1 MLTREYAILIHRY
14 LDGEL
19 DASTSMRVEEHLR
32 NTPDSQAYFK
42 DLKSLDRSLS
52 DAFSDLSTNLSTD
65 TDATDSLE
73 QKIIRR
79 LEAQKSDLKTTTVPT
94 PHLANYRKAI
104 RGFRIAVALILVAV
118 GIQIALLALQ
128 KDSRPDDSALEEA
141 RWQIAQLRKEND
153 RLRKENRYFPR
164 KSPFGEKATELP
176 GAPAPKD
183 VGVSDSDVS
192 STGPSA
198 PDKKEVFQSIQ
209 ALLSDFQKTGKWDF
223 VLQHKIMLDLASLED
238 MTSKDFQ
245 AIQQLYYQQGD
256 CTMGQIFLA
265 QAISRFCTRHDQARN
280 FVYGKIQDE
289 LNRMASGDPSL
300 GDRALRRAW
309 TEGLMNSHDR
319 RNIDY
324 LYRLGSLD
332 RDRVNRGNIM
342 AGLSS
347 IGTSDAALALA
358 KLAAGEKLGYL
369 QESALIQLRD
379 LLYANPTLGSAIGDD
394 LRGMMEQIIRSEFG
408 SDGEYWDSM
417 IWAFKILNQIGFD
430 TDELLRRWMERN
442 KFETGGDPRGA
453 NPNGIPIE
461 KDKTN
466 K

>member
-1 MLTREYAILIHRY
+1 MLTREYEILIHHY

-32 NTPDSQAYFK
+32 NSPVSQAYFK
-42 DLKSLDRSLS
+42 ELKSLDRSLS
-52 DAFSDLSTNLSTD
+52 DALSSFYTD
-65 TDATDSLE
+65 TDTLE
-73 QKIIRR
+73 QQIIQR
-79 LEAQKSDLKTTTVPT
+79 LEAQKPELSDTTAPETT
-94 PHLANYRKAI
+94 PNLANYRKAV
-104 RGFRIAVALILVAV
+104 RGFKIAAALILVAV
-118 GIQIALLALQ
+118 GIQIVLLALQ
-128 KDSRPDDSALEEA
+128 KDSRPDGSSLDEA
-141 RWQIAQLRKEND
+141 HWQIAQLQKENE
-153 RLRKENRYFPR
+153 RLRLLKYRYFPR
-164 KSPFGEKATELP
+164 NNPFLDRTPGLSKAPGPEDVAVP
-176 GAPAPKD
+176 GAND
-183 VGVSDSDVS
+183 S
-192 STGPSA
+192 STGLKI

-209 ALLSDFQKTGKWDF
+209 ALLLDFQKTGKWDF
-223 VLQHKIMLDLASLED
+223 VRQHKIMQDLAGLED
-238 MTSKDFQ
+238 LTSEDFQ
-245 AIQQLYYQQGD
+245 ALQQLYFQQGD

-265 QAISRFCTRHDQARN
+265 QAISRFCTRHDQARS

-332 RDRVNRGNIM
+332 RDIDNRGNIM

-358 KLAAGEKLGYL
+358 RLAAGEKLGYL
-369 QESALIQLRD
+369 QRDALIQLRD
-379 LLYANPTLGSAIGDD
+379 MLYTDPTVSSAIGDE
-394 LRGMMEQIIRSEFG
+394 LRGMMEQIIRGEFG
-408 SDGEYWDSM
+408 SDGEYWVSM

-430 TDELLRRWMERN
+430 TDELLRQWRERN
-442 KFETGGDPRGA
+442 KYETGGDPRGA

-461 KDKTN
+461 DDKSH